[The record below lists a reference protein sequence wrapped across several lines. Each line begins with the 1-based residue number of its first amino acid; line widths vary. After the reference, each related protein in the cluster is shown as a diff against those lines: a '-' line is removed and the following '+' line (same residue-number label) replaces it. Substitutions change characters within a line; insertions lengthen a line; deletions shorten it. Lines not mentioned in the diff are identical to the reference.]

1 MYAPRAPTFLIYKN
15 CCQGSKEGHGHLRER
30 KLLRYTLEKNQQ
42 TLSFS
47 SPEENNYIPS
57 VHVVLAVCCFLILN
71 YKIWHKLCFREAL
84 TYQFIEMKDQV
95 FSR

>member
-30 KLLRYTLEKNQQ
+30 KLLRYTLEKNHQ

-47 SPEENNYIPS
+47 SPEENNYIAS
-57 VHVVLAVCCFLILN
+57 VHVVSHFTN
-71 YKIWHKLCFREAL
+71 YKIWHKLCL
-84 TYQFIEMKDQV
+84 PSVKH
-95 FSR
+95 

>member
-15 CCQGSKEGHGHLRER
+15 CCHGSKGGHGHLRER

-47 SPEENNYIPS
+47 SPEENNYIAS
-57 VHVVLAVCCFLILN
+57 VHVVLVVCCFLILQITKFGTN
-71 YKIWHKLCFREAL
+71 NASVKH
-84 TYQFIEMKDQV
+84 
-95 FSR
+95 

>member
-1 MYAPRAPTFLIYKN
+1 MYAPRAPTFLIYKE

-47 SPEENNYIPS
+47 CLLFS
-57 VHVVLAVCCFLILN
+57 HFTN
-71 YKIWHKLCFREAL
+71 YKIWHKQCFREAL
-84 TYQFIEMKDQV
+84 TCQFIEMKGQV
-95 FSR
+95 FLDEI